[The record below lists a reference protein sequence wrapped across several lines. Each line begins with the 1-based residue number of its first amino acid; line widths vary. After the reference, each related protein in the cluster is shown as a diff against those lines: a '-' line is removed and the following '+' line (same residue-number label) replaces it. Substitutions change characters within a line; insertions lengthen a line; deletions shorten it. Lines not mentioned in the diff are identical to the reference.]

1 MAKPKL
7 EQIIVRPSK
16 NGGHVVRHD
25 FQPRAKL
32 AKGAL
37 SGGLGM
43 EHTPSEEH
51 TFGPGD
57 HGKLLQHITSA
68 LSLRGMQQSMQDAS
82 RPEEE

>member
-7 EQIIVRPSK
+7 EMISIRPSK

-25 FQPRAKL
+25 FLPQARL
-32 AKGAL
+32 SKGAL

-57 HGKLLQHITSA
+57 HGKMLQHITSA
-68 LSLRGMQQSMQDAS
+68 LSLRGMNQSMQNAAK
-82 RPEEE
+82 PEEE